1 MEPNNAPEIRTS
13 MDDEQ
18 LGVVLATAG
27 LYEIEELIAEIQE
40 DDPFLEKT
48 FLCLKKPSRRKTMK
62 LSKKEDTDSTDDS
75 SPKSP

>member
-1 MEPNNAPEIRTS
+1 MVEWSRNNAPEIRTS

-40 DDPFLEKT
+40 DDLFLEKT
-48 FLCLKKPSRRKTMK
+48 FLCLKRPSREEGDEAEKRGYRFH
-62 LSKKEDTDSTDDS
+62 
-75 SPKSP
+75 